1 MTLLMMKLWSAW
13 RLRWIQC
20 GPRWCRVPGA
30 RAVKARPR
38 TYSPTKT
45 AWLAMCLTT
54 LVAMGLLFLN
64 PQAVWTSAAMALDKS
79 GGKHR
84 LVSDFR
90 AVNKT
95 VENSS
100 VPMPNQE
107 AEMQRLGQATCYGS
121 LDMLQGAWQMPLAPD
136 SQ

>member
-1 MTLLMMKLWSAW
+1 MRTTV
-13 RLRWIQC
+13 
-20 GPRWCRVPGA
+20 VPGA

-45 AWLAMCLTT
+45 AWLTMCLST
-54 LVAMGLLFLN
+54 LVAMGMLFLN
-64 PQAVWTSAAMALDKS
+64 PQAVWASAAMALEKS

-95 VENSS
+95 VEKS
-100 VPMPNQE
+100 PAPTPDQE
-107 AEMQRLGQATCYGS
+107 AEMQRMGAATCYGS
-121 LDMLQGAWQMPLAPD
+121 LDMLQGY
-136 SQ
+136 